1 MRILISTHHEQSP
14 DTGASGTGLALGR
27 AYAELGH
34 EVAYLSFDDLPDLP
48 ERALTLIYPSF
59 VAARLLRRHREFDV
73 IDASTGDSWIWASLP
88 RPAGAPALV
97 TRSHGLEHLF
107 NEHTHEHARR
117 NGERISLRHRL
128 YWGGWRQFEVGRS
141 LRRADL
147 VLALNERERTYETE
161 QLAVDPER
169 IEIVPNG
176 IDDALMAAAAEVNP
190 ETGSRRIAYVGD
202 YREMKGVRYASEA
215 MVAVMRAEPEALVS
229 FIGPRVPR
237 AQVLERFP
245 ADLHDR
251 VTTIESYER
260 LNLPHLLEGYGIV
273 LFPSLSEGF
282 GNALAE
288 SMACGLAPVAARSA
302 GAEQIVADD
311 VNGLLVPRYD
321 ATALAAKTLEL
332 LRDPEL
338 LARLQ
343 AEARR
348 STRGYAMRAVAAR
361 TLDLYQ
367 QAIERRR

>member
-1 MRILISTHHEQSP
+1 MRILISTHHEQNP

-27 AYAELGH
+27 TYVEQGH
-34 EVAYLSFDDLPDLP
+34 EVSYLSFDDLPDLP
-48 ERALTLIYPSF
+48 ERALTMIYPSF
-59 VAARLLRRHREFDV
+59 VAARLLRRQREFDV

-88 RPAGAPALV
+88 RPAGGPALV

-128 YWGGWRQFEVGRS
+128 YWGGWRQFEVGHS

-147 VLALNERERTYETE
+147 VLALNERERAYATE
-161 QLAVDPER
+161 QLAVRAER

-176 IDDALMAAAAEVNP
+176 IDDALMTAAAGVNA
-190 ETGSRRIAYVGD
+190 ETGSRRVVYVGD

-215 MVAVMRAEPEALVS
+215 MVEVMRAEPAAQVS
-229 FIGPRVPR
+229 FIGPRVPP

-245 ADLHDR
+245 ADLHER
-251 VTTIESYER
+251 VTIVERYER
-260 LNLPHLLEGYGIV
+260 LNLPHLLEGCGIV

-302 GAEQIVADD
+302 GAEQIVRDD

-321 ATALAAKTLEL
+321 AAAIAARTLDL
-332 LRDPEL
+332 LRNPDL

-343 AEARR
+343 TEARR
-348 STRGYAMRAVAAR
+348 STWEYAMSAVAAR
-361 TLDLYQ
+361 TLELYRR
-367 QAIERRR
+367 AIERRG